1 MDGDKSG
8 SEDSAIGH
16 DRKIMVFY
24 VFNNLALLSLRAD
37 FRSKALVFVGI
48 AAQTVR
54 QSIDC

>member
-16 DRKIMVFY
+16 VRKIMVFY
-24 VFNNLALLSLRAD
+24 IFNKLALLSLRAD
-37 FRSKALVFVGI
+37 FRSKALVCVGI